1 MSYLKNKS
9 ILVTGAAGTIGS
21 ELVAQLLSMERGP
34 SKVIGLD
41 NNESQVFFLD
51 QRYENVDNANF
62 FLCDVR
68 NYDEL
73 AHHFVGVDI
82 VFHTAALKHVILCE
96 HAPEQAVLTN
106 VLGTQNVIKASNKH
120 NVERVLFT
128 SSDKAVNPTNVMG
141 TSKLLGER
149 LITAANASSKKT
161 LFSSTRF
168 GNVLGSNGSVLP
180 IFVDQIKNAGPVTVT
195 DKDMTRFIMSIPEAV
210 GLVIKSGEIMCGGEV
225 FITKM
230 PVLGIDALADV
241 MIENLSKQ
249 FGHNPAEIEKKYIGT
264 KPGEKLYEEL
274 MSEEE
279 IRRAWELENY
289 FVVLPALQINKGYS
303 TFDFED
309 VVSKSV
315 SKPYNSGLESVMSKS
330 EILRVLKSNQLLN
343 L

>member
-21 ELVAQLLSMERGP
+21 ELIAQLLSMDDGP
-34 SKVIGLD
+34 SKVMGLD

-51 QRYENVDNANF
+51 QRYGHLDNVNF
-62 FLCDVR
+62 FLGDVR

-73 AHHFVGVDI
+73 AHHFIDVDI

-96 HAPEQAVLTN
+96 HAPEQAVLSN
-106 VLGTQNVIKASNKH
+106 VIGTQNVIKAANAH

-149 LITAANASSKKT
+149 LMTAANASSNRT

-180 IFVDQIKNAGPVTVT
+180 IFVNQIQNAGPVTVT
-195 DKDMTRFIMSIPEAV
+195 DKNMTRFIMSISEAV

-230 PVLGIDALADV
+230 PVLGIDGLADV
-241 MIENLSKQ
+241 MIENLSQQ
-249 FGHNPAEIEKKYIGT
+249 FGHNPADIEKIYIGA

-279 IRRAWELENY
+279 IRRAWELDSY
-289 FVVLPALQINKGYS
+289 FVILPALQINEGYS
-303 TFDFED
+303 VFDYEGI
-309 VVSKSV
+309 VSKSV
-315 SKPYNSGLESVMSKS
+315 SKPYNSSIEPEMSKS
-330 EILRVLKSNQLLN
+330 EVLSVLTSNQLLN
-343 L
+343 S